1 MSYLKDAKIIK
12 TIAENENFPELSEE
26 SCRYILSNS
35 ELLLRK
41 IIIETIKIVRRFN
54 RNKMKTEDVEIVLSE
69 LNLSFLAIGSSNS
82 VPNHFLRTDN
92 SHFELDP
99 SNVLIKD
106 QLVDILK
113 HKLLK
118 KKKTELSF
126 DWLFVN
132 GKINPRLKN
141 EQAPSNNSIPSFAKT
156 TLENSSAQFPTF
168 EAFANYDYFTEK
180 NNKVAYLIKEVNP
193 NVLTKESS
201 TFFEMY
207 REIVESY
214 FEKIDQSLSPIDYNR
229 FNYS

>member
-54 RNKMKTEDVEIVLSE
+54 RNKIKTEDIEIVLSE
-69 LNLSFLAIGSSNS
+69 LNLSFLLTGSSNS
-82 VPNHFLRTDN
+82 VPNHFMKTDN

-126 DWLFVN
+126 DWLFVH
-132 GKINPRLKN
+132 GKINPRFKN
-141 EQAPSNNSIPSFAKT
+141 EQRVSIAPTHSLPKPF
-156 TLENSSAQFPTF
+156 LENLSTQLPNF
-168 EAFANYDYFTEK
+168 EDFADYDYFTEK

-193 NVLTKESS
+193 NVLTKEST

>member
-41 IIIETIKIVRRFN
+41 IIIETIKIVHRFN
-54 RNKMKTEDVEIVLSE
+54 RNKIKTEDIDIVLSE
-69 LNLSFLAIGSSNS
+69 LNLSFLLTGSSNS
-82 VPNHFLRTDN
+82 VPNHFMKTDN

-106 QLVDILK
+106 QLVDIHK

-126 DWLFVN
+126 DWLFVH

-141 EQAPSNNSIPSFAKT
+141 EQRVSIAPTPSLPKPFFEKLPPQPPNFEDFAD
-156 TLENSSAQFPTF
+156 
-168 EAFANYDYFTEK
+168 YDYFTEK

-193 NVLTKESS
+193 NVLTKEST